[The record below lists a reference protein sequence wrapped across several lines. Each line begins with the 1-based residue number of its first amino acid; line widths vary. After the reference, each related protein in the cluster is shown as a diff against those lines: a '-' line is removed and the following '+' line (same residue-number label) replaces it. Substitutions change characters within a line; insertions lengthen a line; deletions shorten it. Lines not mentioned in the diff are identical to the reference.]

1 MIDADCRLRRLRGCV
16 AAAAA
21 AAARAPADADATA
34 SQPAAGP
41 RPPRPPAAQPCQL
54 IGQLRPPPPGDWRQ
68 ADGAKY
74 RGMLACDGCGG
85 CSRPASPQ
93 VSSATICSVPPWPAT
108 WQMNASTIIMPC
120 NYTGFQDPATTAGWG
135 IVDFVSCASQTCA
148 SAVASAGARQMHH
161 ACAHWCRRIGA
172 TISPAGPLPPQWT
185 MTNGN
190 WRK

>member
-54 IGQLRPPPPGDWRQ
+54 IGQGRPPPPGDWRQ

-93 VSSATICSVPPWPAT
+93 V
-108 WQMNASTIIMPC
+108 WQRGRIVGHHLQRAPMAGDVADERLHDHNALQLHGISGPGHHRRLGNCRFCKLRIPDLCVGGCLRWCQANASC
-120 NYTGFQDPATTAGWG
+120 VQG
-135 IVDFVSCASQTCA
+135 SQ
-148 SAVASAGARQMHH
+148 
-161 ACAHWCRRIGA
+161 
-172 TISPAGPLPPQWT
+172 PQP
-185 MTNGN
+185 
-190 WRK
+190 